1 MGDNINAVPH
11 EIINKEIRWSLT
23 PAFSK
28 YKQEPHVTSPL
39 RGMDRYSQSLQPC
52 CSLTL
57 SPQYHSVYSE
67 KTGQK
72 RRKT

>member
-1 MGDNINAVPH
+1 MGDSINAVPH

-39 RGMDRYSQSLQPC
+39 RGMDRYSQISGFVKLN
-52 CSLTL
+52 
-57 SPQYHSVYSE
+57 V
-67 KTGQK
+67 
-72 RRKT
+72 